1 MKSKKNRINL
11 KLEMDV
17 NLQEKRLLFLRI
29 CLSQLRLL
37 INTKETIFKYSS
49 IGLSNTFQEIKSI
62 YQKGLT

>member
-11 KLEMDV
+11 KLEMGV